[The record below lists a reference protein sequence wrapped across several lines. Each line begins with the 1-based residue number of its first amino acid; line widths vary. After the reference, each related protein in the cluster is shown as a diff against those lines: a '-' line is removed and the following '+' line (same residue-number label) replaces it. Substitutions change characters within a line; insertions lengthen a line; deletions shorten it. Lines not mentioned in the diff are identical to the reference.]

1 MYAKEIICFLRK
13 NNIRG
18 YLSPSAYFC
27 VLLLSSSPT
36 PSLIQEGNGVAGAE
50 GMWKNTGRV
59 EECGKGVG
67 EERTQRCK
75 RDVRV
80 GSGDMASDSS
90 PR

>member
-1 MYAKEIICFLRK
+1 MYAKEIICFLRI

-18 YLSPSAYFC
+18 YLSPSAYLC
-27 VLLLSSSPT
+27 VLFLSSSPK
-36 PSLIQEGNGVAGAE
+36 PSLVQEGNGVAGDE

-59 EECGKGVG
+59 EGCGEGVG

-75 RDVRV
+75 RDVRE
-80 GSGDMASDSS
+80 GNGDTASDSS